1 MPSSSLTD
9 ATKMRS
15 VVSTRPST
23 AGAKHFQLPLSP
35 AYTWFF
41 LAMAEAQLGRAEDVQ
56 EWLAKAVQQAE
67 QELADDETSWNR
79 RATLELLRDEA
90 TALVAPISLTSDL
103 LAHTAST
110 ASRSDSSHQLDV
122 S

>member
-1 MPSSSLTD
+1 
-9 ATKMRS
+9 
-15 VVSTRPST
+15 
-23 AGAKHFQLPLSP
+23 
-35 AYTWFF
+35 
-41 LAMAEAQLGRAEDVQ
+41 MAEAQLGRAEDVQ